1 MIQIER
7 FVEVPNTGIQ
17 EPVLASQFADELCLS
32 ISEDYGYAEVV
43 WYALNGTRVVEG
55 SYGNPALV
63 GVVQMSFFNHVQ
75 LHKYDLTDK
84 GVSQACRDEII
95 ADMGDAYVHLTDKQ
109 LDILADAMR
118 EEFKDYMRPLFAQ
131 GGVI

>member
-1 MIQIER
+1 MLIER
-7 FVEVPNTGIQ
+7 FVEVPNTNIQ

-63 GVVQMSFFNHVQ
+63 G
-75 LHKYDLTDK
+75 
-84 GVSQACRDEII
+84 G
-95 ADMGDAYVHLTDKQ
+95 
-109 LDILADAMR
+109 
-118 EEFKDYMRPLFAQ
+118 LFDVLLQ
-131 GGVI
+131 TRSITQIRSHRQRCFSGM

>member
-55 SYGNPALV
+55 SYG
-63 GVVQMSFFNHVQ
+63 
-75 LHKYDLTDK
+75 Y
-84 GVSQACRDEII
+84 
-95 ADMGDAYVHLTDKQ
+95 
-109 LDILADAMR
+109 
-118 EEFKDYMRPLFAQ
+118 
-131 GGVI
+131 GVISRHSVYRVYARA